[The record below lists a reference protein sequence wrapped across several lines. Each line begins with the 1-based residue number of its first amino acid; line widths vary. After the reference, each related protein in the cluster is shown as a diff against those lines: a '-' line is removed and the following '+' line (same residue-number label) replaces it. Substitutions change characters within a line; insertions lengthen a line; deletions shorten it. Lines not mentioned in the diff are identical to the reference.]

1 MEALAEKERSNGNA
15 YLGAIAAGAL
25 IGGVL
30 LLTAK
35 RARRYSFRDRVV
47 LITGGSRGLGLILAR
62 KLLAEGASV
71 CICARDKEELE
82 RAEAE
87 LSELGRVY
95 SMVCDVRRK
104 EDCEIAVG
112 AAVERF
118 GRLDVLINVAGVIQA
133 GPLEAQTDDDFRDA
147 VDTHM
152 WGPYYTMTAAIPH
165 LKAAG
170 DARIINIAS
179 IGGKVAVP
187 HLAPYCTSKF
197 GLVGLSNAF
206 GAELAKDGITVTTV
220 NPGLM
225 RIGSHVNAQF
235 KGQNEL
241 EYALFSMMDATPL
254 TSMNAER
261 AAEKVLEASRRGDAD
276 VILSVQ
282 AKAAH
287 LFNVLFPNATRALFG
302 ATARLLPGA
311 DGPTDK
317 ITGLESQSELAPN
330 ILTSAVDAAAY
341 ENNELKPG
349 EEIGRKEI

>member
-1 MEALAEKERSNGNA
+1 VEENIENQRSNGDA

-30 LLTAK
+30 LLAAK
-35 RARRYSFRDRVV
+35 KAPRYSFEDKVA

-71 CICARDKEELE
+71 CICARDKEELD

-95 SMVCDVRRK
+95 AVVCDVRRN

-112 AAVERF
+112 ATVSRF
-118 GRLDVLINVAGVIQA
+118 GRLDVLINVAGVIQS
-133 GPLEAQTDDDFRDA
+133 GPLEAQTEEDFREA
-147 VDTHM
+147 IDTHM

-165 LKAAG
+165 LKEAG
-170 DARIINIAS
+170 DARIVNIAS

-225 RIGSHVNAQF
+225 RIGSHVNAFF
-235 KGQNEL
+235 KGQNKKEF
-241 EYALFSMMDATPL
+241 ALFSLMDATPV
-254 TSMNAER
+254 TSMDAER

-282 AKAAH
+282 AKSAH
-287 LFNVLFPNATRALFG
+287 LFNVLFPNVTRTLFG
-302 ATARLLPGA
+302 LTTRLLPGA
-311 DGPTDK
+311 DGPTPK
-317 ITGLESQSELAPN
+317 VSGLDSRSELAPN
-330 ILTSAVDAAAY
+330 ILTADVDEAAR

-349 EEIGRKEI
+349 EEI